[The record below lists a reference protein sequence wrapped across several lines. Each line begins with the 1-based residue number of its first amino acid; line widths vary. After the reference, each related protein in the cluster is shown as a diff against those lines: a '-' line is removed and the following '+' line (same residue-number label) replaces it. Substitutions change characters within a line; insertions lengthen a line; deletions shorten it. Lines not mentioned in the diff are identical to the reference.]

1 MRFPHRNW
9 PNPVMLCDRQEPGS
23 GYSSCQAQ
31 WDPRVNVRDRAHKM
45 PIITPAF
52 PCQNSTVSCGTA
64 TLLAMKEE
72 FERGDDICK
81 QILASGGR
89 VKWSKLWEPSD
100 FFLNYRNLIVIRA
113 FAPNQD
119 ALTAYAGLVQ
129 ACVKKFV
136 ENIPEHA
143 LGVPY
148 PKVGPARPRPRDR
161 AATTLPACALESHD
175 VLDIRPC
182 VMCHGAPLSYS
193 GCESRA

>member
-1 MRFPHRNW
+1 
-9 PNPVMLCDRQEPGS
+9 MLCDRQEPGS